1 MSAAQPESGSPDR
14 GSVLPRTLQIATRGA
29 RDPYATEDDYQDWGS
44 GSEEGGGGSG
54 SEAAAAAQPEFPELL
69 AAVRAAIAELG
80 GRVLPK
86 LSWSCPK
93 VRAGAV
99 GCGRA
104 LWAALL
110 DGRDY

>member
-29 RDPYATEDDYQDWGS
+29 RDPYATEDDYQDW
-44 GSEEGGGGSG
+44 GSG